1 MISQRAKHYRMPN
14 GNIYIGDTQEGE
26 LHGRGQCRNRDG
38 FVIYIGQY
46 VRGKRNG
53 NGVYYFPD
61 GSRYEGEWA
70 NDAMDGFG
78 QMSYPDGSRYSGGW
92 KGGKRTG
99 IGKMTYPDGTVQ
111 KGEWMN
117 DNRVA

>member
-1 MISQRAKHYRMPN
+1 MISLRTKHFKMPN
-14 GNIYIGDTQEGE
+14 GCVYIGDTQDGNS
-26 LHGRGQCRNRDG
+26 HGWGQYRDHDG
-38 FVIYIGQY
+38 FLIYLGQY
-46 VRGKRNG
+46 ANGKRNG
-53 NGVYYFPD
+53 KGVNYFSD
-61 GSRYEGEWA
+61 GSRYEGEWE

-92 KGGKRTG
+92 KEGKRAG

-117 DNRVA
+117 DSRVA